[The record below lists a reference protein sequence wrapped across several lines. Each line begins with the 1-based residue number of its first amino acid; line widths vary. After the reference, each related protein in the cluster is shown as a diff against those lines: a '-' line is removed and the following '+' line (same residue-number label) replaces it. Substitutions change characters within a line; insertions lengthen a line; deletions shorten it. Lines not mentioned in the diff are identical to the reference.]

1 MKKVSLILMC
11 LSISTMMV
19 AESKPRTEN
28 VQNKGQPEYKASYN
42 VYVPTAFVTEPIV
55 VAYLENA
62 YTVTTPYKTISATVE
77 SVPGVVKG
85 TRKVRDVDLCSNGK
99 YTIQDTQNRNAV
111 NSKITRLPR
120 GNIRCGSLYTN
131 SNSDKRDDVNTKIAT
146 RLPRGIIR
154 SDSLS

>member
-1 MKKVSLILMC
+1 MC

-19 AESKPRTEN
+19 AESKHRTEI

-42 VYVPTAFVTEPIV
+42 VYVPSAFVTEPIV

-62 YTVTTPYKTISATVE
+62 YTVTTPILTTISAKTE

-99 YTIQDTQNRNAV
+99 YTIQNTNNRNAV
-111 NSKITRLPR
+111 DSTITRLPR

-131 SNSDKRDDVNTKIAT
+131 DNSDKRDDVNTKIAT

-154 SDSLS
+154 WDSLS